1 MKFGKQIQFQQITE
15 WQNHYMSYKG
25 LKKIINSLIQDKAQ
39 TSVTIAASP
48 PPGSVPVIPEDDY
61 SKFLQ
66 SQKAA
71 FFFKLER
78 ELEKKFVET
87 NGTGFRKILKKWDK
101 RSKSSTKELYLS
113 RQVELQPCFNQ
124 DAMVELADN
133 AAYHLL
139 QLENIQQGNSRSSS
153 APSSPIAT
161 KSSQSV
167 STSMLSSPMQ
177 QQMDELETDLFNALT
192 SNQSSLV
199 QEILER
205 RLATPSALQNNS
217 ISTETST
224 NTNNNIQI
232 GPENAREVIS
242 RVFWR
247 CCSETGTSD
256 SVIQQLVKTGLIS
269 FKFVDDISDRTC
281 LHEAAMVGRLS
292 LLKLAVEHGVSP
304 ECADVYGRRPLHYVS
319 MYGHADCATYLLS
332 MNASMKATDH
342 DGFRPLIYSIM
353 NGHTKCVE
361 IFLANNAEI
370 EASQEGDPIPLSLAC
385 HYGHEDIAMMLIRR
399 GANVIACNADGLEP
413 LHITCREGH
422 TKLAKTLTT
431 RGARLDQ
438 EDKYMCWTPL
448 FYAAS
453 EGHADCVKILLEA
466 GCNVNVIDELGKT
479 PIYYAAS
486 EGHADCVEL
495 LVEAGGKVEG
505 KSAPAEDT
513 VMDAP
518 GPMSTTGMMTTT
530 TTPAAGSTL
539 GASGSLS
546 SPNMDDLDMDC
557 IPSLSLPPPIIPFR
571 IYGHNYLDKKYQ
583 INLTLGHPNY
593 PNHSTEDKTARQA
606 PVHLYGTAQTSS
618 LKLIISSRPDNG
630 MIPHN
635 VILPLVDD
643 REVFGFQVDSLE
655 HFTVEFDIFPTFGSK
670 AIGRAVALP
679 SVFSSLETSMGKGV
693 LPLFD
698 AHLKVVGELAF
709 EYSVIRPFQG
719 VRLEVGGRV
728 ETYWKSTNSIDSS
741 ISTASTP
748 QVGTPSVM
756 PVSMSTSGSALPHS
770 SSQSLLVGNIIP
782 SFITASSLSG
792 EYIQLSIQMTRDF
805 IPVVFASWRLP
816 VEGFDLA
823 VPDVTFSQFK
833 AFGELIHQKASD
845 DLEASANSLASS
857 WRSGEWRRKIYERW
871 MSLEQVLKI
880 LPKHIGVNLELKY
893 PTLSERT
900 HYRLTN
906 YVEVNKFVDT
916 ILQTVYD
923 SSSATHHRSFMFS
936 SFNPVICSALNWK
949 QPNYAVFFSTY
960 CGYNKSRSRVAPS
973 TEDHSQGLKRK
984 EPIDPESLPSPKHGS
999 AAQLPSIAAVSSSAS
1014 PSLSPSSK
1022 SGSPLLA
1029 RSATASS
1036 AAISDMEFY
1045 EDDKR
1050 CTSIKEAVKFARS
1063 NNLLGVI
1070 CEATPL
1076 IQVPSLITHIKES
1089 GLILSSFGPG
1099 NKDPAQ
1105 VQIQKSNGV
1114 DAFMVMENSNPESR
1128 LASSYTSPP
1137 ASSSPATSTGLGS
1150 SKLSSKSSATAV
1162 AGSMYIATSIPDVE
1176 EGVLRYQNGVD
1187 SGQLAEYGYAQLASL
1202 VAEQTHTPV
1211 SIKPSSQLS
1220 EMLYVA
1226 KEESVEIE
1234 PTDLPKA
1241 DAFVDEEYDDD
1252 VEAGS
1257 TMTRLNLDV
1266 DPKST
1271 PLRPPTLNVVNT
1283 VTHKEAVTCTAFS
1296 RDGRYAA
1303 SGSADCSLKIMDV
1316 NKMKQA
1322 IDDVHPV
1329 IRTLYDH
1336 DTPVTATEFHPNGLV
1351 LAASSD
1357 TTVKLYDISKPSVKR
1372 SFRYLQ
1378 DSHPICSISFHP
1390 SGDFLLVGSE
1400 AETVRIFD
1408 VKTLQCFTPR
1418 PFSGPPSHSSA
1429 TSSVDQVQQ
1438 QGPHRGGIN
1447 HIEYAPT
1454 GSVFITASQDGSIKV
1469 WDAMSGKV
1477 VRTIEN
1483 AHSGKGVTT
1492 ATISKNGKY
1501 ILSGG
1506 WDSVNK
1512 LWDLG
1517 SGKLIHGF
1525 QGAVQKNIKQS
1536 TVFSYNEDFV
1546 FSSDESNN
1554 SFVCWD
1560 SRTGNLLKRYVSQE
1574 AMIRSIS
1581 ASPSENAIVSGGDD
1595 NRVRFWCMPGST
1607 ATMSEPA

>member
-25 LKKIINSLIQDKAQ
+25 LKKIINSLIQEKAQ
-39 TSVTIAASP
+39 TS
-48 PPGSVPVIPEDDY
+48 
-61 SKFLQ
+61 

-78 ELEKKFVET
+78 ELEKVPAAFDGARASESLVNTFYLQKESELKVRLRSLIDKEKVIFSRQGRPGTSSSINSLKEAYRQFEQDLSKLQASTHAVYQPKFVET

-101 RSKSSTKELYLS
+101 RAKSSTKELYLS

-139 QLENIQQGNSRSSS
+139 QLENLQQGNSRSSS

-161 KSSQSV
+161 KPPQSL
-167 STSMLSSPMQ
+167 STGVLSSPVQ

-192 SNQSSLV
+192 TNQSSVV

-205 RLATPSALQNNS
+205 RLTTPSPIQNNS
-217 ISTETST
+217 AVDGANNTATSI
-224 NTNNNIQI
+224 NQL
-232 GPENAREVIS
+232 GPENAREVVS

-247 CCSETGTSD
+247 CCSETNTTD
-256 SVIQQLVKTGLIS
+256 SVIQLLVKTGLVN

-292 LLKLAVEHGVSP
+292 LLKLGVEHGVSP
-304 ECADVYGRRPLHYVS
+304 ECTDVYGRRPLHYVS

-332 MNASMKATDH
+332 MNASMSATDH

-361 IFLANNAEI
+361 IFLANNVEI

-385 HYGHEDIAMMLIRR
+385 HYGHEDIAMMLIGR

-422 TKLAKTLTT
+422 TRLAMTLTK

-453 EGHADCVKILLEA
+453 EGHAECVKILLEA
-466 GCNVNVIDELGKT
+466 GCNVNVVDELGKT

-505 KSAPAEDT
+505 KPTLLEDT
-513 VMDAP
+513 VMEA
-518 GPMSTTGMMTTT
+518 SIAMTAASMLAA
-530 TTPAAGSTL
+530 TTPAADSAL
-539 GASGSLS
+539 GTSSGSLS
-546 SPNMDDLDMDC
+546 SPNMDDLDMDF

-593 PNHSTEDKTARQA
+593 PDHTIQDKTGTYQA
-606 PVHLYGTAQTSS
+606 PVHLYGTAQIST

-635 VILPLVDD
+635 VILPLGDD

-679 SVFSSLETSMGKGV
+679 SVFSSQESSMGKGV

-728 ETYWKSTNSIDSS
+728 ETYWKSTNSIDST
-741 ISTASTP
+741 ISAATTP

-770 SSQSLLVGNIIP
+770 SSQALLVGNMIP

-805 IPVVFASWRLP
+805 IPVVFANWFLP

-823 VPDVTFSQFK
+823 VSDVSFSQFK
-833 AFGELIHQKASD
+833 KFGELIHKRDAD
-845 DLEASANSLASS
+845 EDLETAANRMASS
-857 WRSGEWRRKIYERW
+857 WTSGEWRRRIYECW
-871 MSLEQVLKI
+871 MGLEQVLKI
-880 LPKHIGVNLELKY
+880 LPKNIGVNLELKY

-906 YVEVNKFVDT
+906 CAEVNKFVDT

-960 CGYNKSRSRVAPS
+960 CGYNKNRTRVSASAEDS
-973 TEDHSQGLKRK
+973 TSGLKRK
-984 EPIDPESLPSPKHGS
+984 KAIDPESLPSPKHG
-999 AAQLPSIAAVSSSAS
+999 PAVSSMPNIAIATCSSSPAS
-1014 PSLSPSSK
+1014 K
-1022 SGSPLLA
+1022 AGSPLLP
-1029 RSATASS
+1029 RPTITSTTPNTPD
-1036 AAISDMEFY
+1036 SDPDFH

-1050 CTSIKEAVKFARS
+1050 CSSIKEAVKFARS

-1076 IQVPSLITHIKES
+1076 IQVPSLITHVKES

-1099 NKDPAQ
+1099 NKDPAL
-1105 VQIQKSNGV
+1105 VQLQRNHGV
-1114 DAFMVMENSNPESR
+1114 DAFMVLEDHSIGSKAP
-1128 LASSYTSPP
+1128 SSPISTSP
-1137 ASSSPATSTGLGS
+1137 SSSPSSSTSSSVAMTRLGQGKGTSKTSTAAAGSATFIGS
-1150 SKLSSKSSATAV
+1150 SVS
-1162 AGSMYIATSIPDVE
+1162 DVE

-1187 SGQLAEYGYAQLASL
+1187 GSF
-1202 VAEQTHTPV
+1202 
-1211 SIKPSSQLS
+1211 SI
-1220 EMLYVA
+1220 
-1226 KEESVEIE
+1226 
-1234 PTDLPKA
+1234 
-1241 DAFVDEEYDDD
+1241 
-1252 VEAGS
+1252 
-1257 TMTRLNLDV
+1257 
-1266 DPKST
+1266 
-1271 PLRPPTLNVVNT
+1271 
-1283 VTHKEAVTCTAFS
+1283 
-1296 RDGRYAA
+1296 
-1303 SGSADCSLKIMDV
+1303 
-1316 NKMKQA
+1316 
-1322 IDDVHPV
+1322 
-1329 IRTLYDH
+1329 
-1336 DTPVTATEFHPNGLV
+1336 
-1351 LAASSD
+1351 
-1357 TTVKLYDISKPSVKR
+1357 
-1372 SFRYLQ
+1372 
-1378 DSHPICSISFHP
+1378 
-1390 SGDFLLVGSE
+1390 
-1400 AETVRIFD
+1400 
-1408 VKTLQCFTPR
+1408 
-1418 PFSGPPSHSSA
+1418 
-1429 TSSVDQVQQ
+1429 
-1438 QGPHRGGIN
+1438 
-1447 HIEYAPT
+1447 
-1454 GSVFITASQDGSIKV
+1454 
-1469 WDAMSGKV
+1469 
-1477 VRTIEN
+1477 
-1483 AHSGKGVTT
+1483 
-1492 ATISKNGKY
+1492 
-1501 ILSGG
+1501 
-1506 WDSVNK
+1506 
-1512 LWDLG
+1512 
-1517 SGKLIHGF
+1517 
-1525 QGAVQKNIKQS
+1525 
-1536 TVFSYNEDFV
+1536 
-1546 FSSDESNN
+1546 
-1554 SFVCWD
+1554 
-1560 SRTGNLLKRYVSQE
+1560 
-1574 AMIRSIS
+1574 
-1581 ASPSENAIVSGGDD
+1581 
-1595 NRVRFWCMPGST
+1595 
-1607 ATMSEPA
+1607 

>member
-25 LKKIINSLIQDKAQ
+25 LKKIINSLIQEKAQ

-48 PPGSVPVIPEDDY
+48 PPGSTPVVLEDEY

-78 ELEKKFVET
+78 ELEKVNTFYLQKESELKVRLRSLIDKEKVILSRQGRPGTSSSINSLKEAFRQFEQDLNKLQKFVET

-139 QLENIQQGNSRSSS
+139 GLEAIQQGNGRSSS
-153 APSSPIAT
+153 APSSPIT
-161 KSSQSV
+161 SKPQSFG
-167 STSMLSSPMQ
+167 TNTLSSPMQ

-192 SNQSSLV
+192 TNQSSLV
-199 QEILER
+199 HEILDR
-205 RLATPSALQNNS
+205 RLATPSALQNNAA
-217 ISTETST
+217 STESTTNSST
-224 NTNNNIQI
+224 NTNNNQI
-232 GPENAREVIS
+232 GLENAREVVS

-247 CCSETGTSD
+247 CCSEVNTSD
-256 SVIQQLVKTGLIS
+256 AVIQQLVKTGLIN

-292 LLKLAVEHGVSP
+292 LLKLGVEHGVSP
-304 ECADVYGRRPLHYVS
+304 ECTDVYGRRPLHYVS
-319 MYGHADCATYLLS
+319 MSGHADCATYLLS
-332 MNASMKATDH
+332 MNASMDATDH
-342 DGFRPLIYSIM
+342 DGFRPLIYSVM

-361 IFLANNAEI
+361 IFLANNVEI
-370 EASQEGDPIPLSLAC
+370 EANQEGDPIPLSLAC
-385 HYGHEDIAMMLIRR
+385 HYGHEDIAMMLIGR

-466 GCNVNVIDELGKT
+466 GCSVNVIDELGKT

-495 LVEAGGKVEG
+495 LVEAGGVVEG
-505 KSAPAEDT
+505 KPVSEDT
-513 VMDAP
+513 VMD
-518 GPMSTTGMMTTT
+518 
-530 TTPAAGSTL
+530 TPAPLTATSMMSSTVPSSESAL
-539 GASGSLS
+539 NSATSMS
-546 SPNMDDLDMDC
+546 SPPHLDDLDMDF

-583 INLTLGHPNY
+583 INLTLGHPHY
-593 PNHSTEDKTARQA
+593 PGQGHEKAGSRQA
-606 PVHLYGTAQTSS
+606 PVHLYGTAQISS

-635 VILPLVDD
+635 VILPLGDD
-643 REVFGFQVDSLE
+643 KEVFAFQVDSLE

-679 SVFSSLETSMGKGV
+679 SMFSSLDSSMGKGM

-728 ETYWKSTNSIDSS
+728 ETYWKSTNSIDST
-741 ISTASTP
+741 ISAATTP
-748 QVGTPSVM
+748 LVGTPSVM
-756 PVSMSTSGSALPHS
+756 PVSTSTSGGALPHS
-770 SSQSLLVGNIIP
+770 VSQSLLVGNMIP

-792 EYIQLSIQMTRDF
+792 EYIQLSIQMTRDHV
-805 IPVVFASWRLP
+805 PVVFANWHLP

-823 VPDVTFSQFK
+823 LSDVSFNQFK
-833 AFGELIHQKASD
+833 TFGQLIHEKTSGD
-845 DLEASANSLASS
+845 DLEGTNTRLANS
-857 WRSGEWRRKIYERW
+857 WKSGEWRRKVYERW

-893 PTLSERT
+893 PTMSERT

-906 YVEVNKFVDT
+906 VTEVNNFVDT

-949 QPNYAVFFSTY
+949 QPNYAVFFTTY
-960 CGYNKSRSRVAPS
+960 CGYNKARLPSLRSDAAQPG
-973 TEDHSQGLKRK
+973 QKRK
-984 EPIDPESLPSPKHGS
+984 EPIYPESLPSPKHGS
-999 AAQLPSIAAVSSSAS
+999 AFASLSALGRPVSSTTSSESGTVSSS
-1014 PSLSPSSK
+1014 PQSK
-1022 SGSPLLA
+1022 SGSPLLS
-1029 RSATASS
+1029 RPTITPTISMASS
-1036 AAISDMEFY
+1036 PEFH

-1089 GLILSSFGPG
+1089 GLILSSFGVA
-1099 NKDPAQ
+1099 NKDPAYVQ
-1105 VQIQKSNGV
+1105 VQKSHGV
-1114 DAFMVMENSNPESR
+1114 DAFMVMENP
-1128 LASSYTSPP
+1128 LTSEP
-1137 ASSSPATSTGLGS
+1137 TGLGVDLGTS
-1150 SKLSSKSSATAV
+1150 STSTTTPGSSRSGMYISSSSA
-1162 AGSMYIATSIPDVE
+1162 PDIE

-1187 SGQLAEYGYAQLASL
+1187 SG
-1202 VAEQTHTPV
+1202 
-1211 SIKPSSQLS
+1211 
-1220 EMLYVA
+1220 
-1226 KEESVEIE
+1226 
-1234 PTDLPKA
+1234 
-1241 DAFVDEEYDDD
+1241 AF
-1252 VEAGS
+1252 
-1257 TMTRLNLDV
+1257 
-1266 DPKST
+1266 
-1271 PLRPPTLNVVNT
+1271 TL
-1283 VTHKEAVTCTAFS
+1283 
-1296 RDGRYAA
+1296 
-1303 SGSADCSLKIMDV
+1303 
-1316 NKMKQA
+1316 
-1322 IDDVHPV
+1322 
-1329 IRTLYDH
+1329 
-1336 DTPVTATEFHPNGLV
+1336 
-1351 LAASSD
+1351 
-1357 TTVKLYDISKPSVKR
+1357 
-1372 SFRYLQ
+1372 
-1378 DSHPICSISFHP
+1378 
-1390 SGDFLLVGSE
+1390 
-1400 AETVRIFD
+1400 
-1408 VKTLQCFTPR
+1408 
-1418 PFSGPPSHSSA
+1418 
-1429 TSSVDQVQQ
+1429 
-1438 QGPHRGGIN
+1438 
-1447 HIEYAPT
+1447 
-1454 GSVFITASQDGSIKV
+1454 
-1469 WDAMSGKV
+1469 
-1477 VRTIEN
+1477 
-1483 AHSGKGVTT
+1483 
-1492 ATISKNGKY
+1492 
-1501 ILSGG
+1501 
-1506 WDSVNK
+1506 
-1512 LWDLG
+1512 
-1517 SGKLIHGF
+1517 
-1525 QGAVQKNIKQS
+1525 
-1536 TVFSYNEDFV
+1536 
-1546 FSSDESNN
+1546 
-1554 SFVCWD
+1554 
-1560 SRTGNLLKRYVSQE
+1560 
-1574 AMIRSIS
+1574 
-1581 ASPSENAIVSGGDD
+1581 
-1595 NRVRFWCMPGST
+1595 
-1607 ATMSEPA
+1607 

>member
-1 MKFGKQIQFQQITE
+1 MKFGKQIQFQQIAE

-25 LKKIINSLIQDKAQ
+25 LKKIINSLIQEKAQ

-48 PPGSVPVIPEDDY
+48 PPGSTPVVPEDEY

-78 ELEKKFVET
+78 ELEKVNTFYLQKESELKVRLRSLIDKEKVILSRQGRPGTSSSINSLKEAFRQFEQDLNKLQKFVET

-133 AAYHLL
+133 AAFHLL

-153 APSSPIAT
+153 TPPSPITT
-161 KSSQSV
+161 KPSQPLPV
-167 STSMLSSPMQ
+167 GVLSSPMQ

-192 SNQSSLV
+192 TNQSSLV

-205 RLATPSALQNNS
+205 RLATPSALQNNAVS
-217 ISTETST
+217 AESAVINSA
-224 NTNNNIQI
+224 NNNNQI
-232 GPENAREVIS
+232 GLENAREVVS

-247 CCSETGTSD
+247 CCSETSTSD
-256 SVIQQLVKTGLIS
+256 SVIQQLVKTGLIN

-304 ECADVYGRRPLHYVS
+304 ECTDVYGRRPLHYVS

-332 MNASMKATDH
+332 MKASMSATDH

-370 EASQEGDPIPLSLAC
+370 EANQEGDPIPLSLAC
-385 HYGHEDIAMMLIRR
+385 HYGHEDIAMMLIGR

-422 TKLAKTLTT
+422 TRLAKTLTT

-453 EGHADCVKILLEA
+453 EGHAECVKILLEA
-466 GCNVNVIDELGKT
+466 GCNVSVVDELGKT

-495 LVEAGGKVEG
+495 LVEAGGKVDG

-513 VMDAP
+513 AMDTSAP
-518 GPMSTTGMMTTT
+518 LTTTSMLNTSTTP
-530 TTPAAGSTL
+530 PAEPVLGGPSDSLGSP
-539 GASGSLS
+539 A
-546 SPNMDDLDMDC
+546 MDDLDMDF

-593 PNHSTEDKTARQA
+593 PDHATSDKATVRQA
-606 PVHLYGTAQTSS
+606 PVHLYGTAQISS

-635 VILPLVDD
+635 VILPLGDD

-655 HFTVEFDIFPTFGSK
+655 HFTVEFDIYPTFGSK

-679 SVFSSLETSMGKGV
+679 SIFSSLETSMGKGV

-728 ETYWKSTNSIDSS
+728 ETYWKSTNSIDST

-770 SSQSLLVGNIIP
+770 SSQSLLVGNMIP

-792 EYIQLSIQMTRDF
+792 EYIQLSIQMTRDSV
-805 IPVVFASWRLP
+805 PVVFASWHLP

-823 VPDVTFSQFK
+823 VSDVTFSQFK
-833 AFGELIHQKASD
+833 KFGELIHQRAAGED
-845 DLEASANSLASS
+845 FETPMMRLTNN
-857 WRSGEWRRKIYERW
+857 WRSGEWRRKVYERW
-871 MSLEQVLKI
+871 MSLEQVLKV

-960 CGYNKSRSRVAPS
+960 CGYNKSRVRSAGRHAI
-973 TEDHSQGLKRK
+973 EDSAAQGLKRK
-984 EPIDPESLPSPKHGS
+984 ESSDPESLPSPKHGS
-999 AAQLPSIAAVSSSAS
+999 GTPLMPSISTTAAGVSPPSSSLTAGRA
-1014 PSLSPSSK
+1014 
-1022 SGSPLLA
+1022 GSPLLPQ
-1029 RSATASS
+1029 STSSTATGTGS
-1036 AAISDMEFY
+1036 ISVANLNDVDFV

-1089 GLILSSFGPG
+1089 GLILSSFGAG

-1105 VQIQKSNGV
+1105 VQIQKNHGV
-1114 DAFMVMENSNPESR
+1114 DAFMVMEDSSSSSSSSAGSSR
-1128 LASSYTSPP
+1128 PWSSSSVSSPP
-1137 ASSSPATSTGLGS
+1137 SSSSTPSSSSAAMGAGTGLGLIKGSLKTPLSTS
-1150 SKLSSKSSATAV
+1150 SSSTGAATAFNA
-1162 AGSMYIATSIPDVE
+1162 AGSAMYIATSIPDVE

-1187 SGQLAEYGYAQLASL
+1187 SGSFSL
-1202 VAEQTHTPV
+1202 
-1211 SIKPSSQLS
+1211 
-1220 EMLYVA
+1220 
-1226 KEESVEIE
+1226 
-1234 PTDLPKA
+1234 
-1241 DAFVDEEYDDD
+1241 
-1252 VEAGS
+1252 
-1257 TMTRLNLDV
+1257 
-1266 DPKST
+1266 
-1271 PLRPPTLNVVNT
+1271 
-1283 VTHKEAVTCTAFS
+1283 
-1296 RDGRYAA
+1296 
-1303 SGSADCSLKIMDV
+1303 
-1316 NKMKQA
+1316 
-1322 IDDVHPV
+1322 
-1329 IRTLYDH
+1329 
-1336 DTPVTATEFHPNGLV
+1336 
-1351 LAASSD
+1351 
-1357 TTVKLYDISKPSVKR
+1357 
-1372 SFRYLQ
+1372 
-1378 DSHPICSISFHP
+1378 
-1390 SGDFLLVGSE
+1390 
-1400 AETVRIFD
+1400 
-1408 VKTLQCFTPR
+1408 
-1418 PFSGPPSHSSA
+1418 
-1429 TSSVDQVQQ
+1429 
-1438 QGPHRGGIN
+1438 
-1447 HIEYAPT
+1447 
-1454 GSVFITASQDGSIKV
+1454 
-1469 WDAMSGKV
+1469 
-1477 VRTIEN
+1477 
-1483 AHSGKGVTT
+1483 
-1492 ATISKNGKY
+1492 
-1501 ILSGG
+1501 
-1506 WDSVNK
+1506 
-1512 LWDLG
+1512 
-1517 SGKLIHGF
+1517 
-1525 QGAVQKNIKQS
+1525 
-1536 TVFSYNEDFV
+1536 
-1546 FSSDESNN
+1546 
-1554 SFVCWD
+1554 
-1560 SRTGNLLKRYVSQE
+1560 
-1574 AMIRSIS
+1574 
-1581 ASPSENAIVSGGDD
+1581 
-1595 NRVRFWCMPGST
+1595 
-1607 ATMSEPA
+1607 

>member
-1 MKFGKQIQFQQITE
+1 YRQFE
-15 WQNHYMSYKG
+15 
-25 LKKIINSLIQDKAQ
+25 QDLNK
-39 TSVTIAASP
+39 
-48 PPGSVPVIPEDDY
+48 
-61 SKFLQ
+61 LQ
-66 SQKAA
+66 
-71 FFFKLER
+71 
-78 ELEKKFVET
+78 KFVET

-133 AAYHLL
+133 AAFHLL
-139 QLENIQQGNSRSSS
+139 QLENIQQGNNSRSSS
-153 APSSPIAT
+153 TPSSPITT
-161 KSSQSV
+161 KPSQPL
-167 STSMLSSPMQ
+167 STSVLSSPMQ

-192 SNQSSLV
+192 TNQSSLV

-205 RLATPSALQNNS
+205 RLATPSALQNNA
-217 ISTETST
+217 ISTESSSSIA
-224 NTNNNIQI
+224 NSINNNNQI
-232 GPENAREVIS
+232 GPENAREVVS

-247 CCSETGTSD
+247 CCSETSTSD
-256 SVIQQLVKTGLIS
+256 NVIQQLVKTGLIN

-385 HYGHEDIAMMLIRR
+385 HYGHEDIAMMLIGR

-466 GCNVNVIDELGKT
+466 GCNVNVVDELGKT

-505 KSAPAEDT
+505 KSAPVEDAI
-513 VMDAP
+513 MDAP
-518 GPMSTTGMMTTT
+518 LSTTGMMAAT
-530 TTPAAGSTL
+530 TTPVTNSAL
-539 GASGSLS
+539 GASDSLS
-546 SPNMDDLDMDC
+546 SPNMDDLDMDF

-593 PNHSTEDKTARQA
+593 PGHSTEDKAARQA
-606 PVHLYGTAQTSS
+606 PVHLYGTAQISS

-635 VILPLVDD
+635 VILPLGDD

-741 ISTASTP
+741 ISATSTP

-770 SSQSLLVGNIIP
+770 TSQSLLVGNMIP

-805 IPVVFASWRLP
+805 VPVVFSNWHLP
-816 VEGFDLA
+816 VEGFDLS
-823 VPDVTFSQFK
+823 VSDVAFSQFK
-833 AFGELIHQKASD
+833 AFGELIHQKATGD
-845 DLEASANSLASS
+845 DLEMIANRLSS

-871 MSLEQVLKI
+871 MSLEQVLRI
-880 LPKHIGVNLELKY
+880 LPKHVGVNLELKY

-916 ILQTVYD
+916 ILQAVYD
-923 SSSATHHRSFMFS
+923 SSSSTHHRSFMFS

-960 CGYNKSRSRVAPS
+960 CGYNKSKKQSVNA
-973 TEDHSQGLKRK
+973 TEDPSHGLKRK

-999 AAQLPSIAAVSSSAS
+999 AAPLLPSIAA
-1014 PSLSPSSK
+1014 
-1022 SGSPLLA
+1022 
-1029 RSATASS
+1029 TTSS
-1036 AAISDMEFY
+1036 AAPSQSNLDSPLVPKSTTTLSSSINDSEFH
-1045 EDDKR
+1045 EEDKR

-1105 VQIQKSNGV
+1105 VQIQRSHGV
-1114 DAFMVMENSNPESR
+1114 DAFMVMENGSPDSR
-1128 LASSYTSPP
+1128 STY
-1137 ASSSPATSTGLGS
+1137 SSPSSTPTSSTTSVSTGLGS
-1150 SKLSSKSSATAV
+1150 KSTAA
-1162 AGSMYIATSIPDVE
+1162 AGSI
-1176 EGVLRYQNGVD
+1176 
-1187 SGQLAEYGYAQLASL
+1187 QLAEYGYAQLAQL
-1202 VAEQTHTPV
+1202 VAEQTHTSV

-1220 EMLYVA
+1220 ELLYIA

-1234 PTDLPKA
+1234 PTDLSKT
-1241 DAFVDEEYDDD
+1241 DTFVDEEDDD
-1252 VEAGS
+1252 DMEAGS
-1257 TMTRLNLDV
+1257 AMTRLNLET

-1271 PLRPPTLNVVNT
+1271 PLRPPTLNMVNT

-1303 SGSADCSLKIMDV
+1303 SGSADCSLKIVDV

-1336 DTPVTATEFHPNGLV
+1336 ETPITATEFHPNGLV

-1378 DSHPICSISFHP
+1378 DSHPINSISFHP

-1418 PFSGPPSHSSA
+1418 AFSGPPSHNSA
-1429 TSSVDQVQQ
+1429 TSSVDSAQQ

-1525 QGAVQKNIKQS
+1525 QGSVQKNVKQS

-1560 SRTGNLLKRYVSQE
+1560 SRTGNLLKRYVGQE

-1581 ASPSENAIVSGGDD
+1581 ASPTENAIVSGGDD
-1595 NRVRFWCMPGST
+1595 NRVRFWCMPGS
-1607 ATMSEPA
+1607 ATTLNEPV

>member
-25 LKKIINSLIQDKAQ
+25 LKKIINSLIQEKAQ

-48 PPGSVPVIPEDDY
+48 PPGSTPVIPEDEY

-78 ELEKKFVET
+78 ELEKVNTFYLQKESELKVRLRSLIDKEKVILSRQGRPGTSSSINSLKEAFRQFEQDLNKLQKFVET

-139 QLENIQQGNSRSSS
+139 GLENFQQGTSRSSS
-153 APSSPIAT
+153 APSSPIVAKPT
-161 KSSQSV
+161 Q
-167 STSMLSSPMQ
+167 TLPHAISSPVQ

-192 SNQSSLV
+192 TNQSSVV
-199 QEILER
+199 QEILDR
-205 RLATPSALQNNS
+205 RLATPSAIQNNAAIAES
-217 ISTETST
+217 STSSSS
-224 NTNNNIQI
+224 NNNNNNNNSNSNNGSNNQI
-232 GPENAREVIS
+232 GLENAREVVS

-247 CCSETGTSD
+247 CCSEVSTSD
-256 SVIQQLVKTGLIS
+256 NVIQLLVKTGLIN

-292 LLKLAVEHGVSP
+292 LIKLGVEHGVSP
-304 ECADVYGRRPLHYVS
+304 ECTDVYGRRPLHYVS

-332 MNASMKATDH
+332 MGASMKATDH

-361 IFLANNAEI
+361 IFLANNVEI

-385 HYGHEDIAMMLIRR
+385 HYGHEDIAMMLIGR

-422 TKLAKTLTT
+422 TRLAKTLTT

-505 KSAPAEDT
+505 KAAATEDT
-513 VMDAP
+513 VMEAP
-518 GPMSTTGMMTTT
+518 APLTAATMMAATTIPATESALGRIGGVGAIDGP
-530 TTPAAGSTL
+530 P
-539 GASGSLS
+539 
-546 SPNMDDLDMDC
+546 SPEHMEDLDMDF

-593 PNHSTEDKTARQA
+593 PDHASQDKAGARQA
-606 PVHLYGTAQTSS
+606 PVHLYGTAQISS

-635 VILPLVDD
+635 VILPLGDD
-643 REVFGFQVDSLE
+643 REVFAFQVDSLE

-679 SVFSSLETSMGKGV
+679 SMFSSLDSSMGKGT

-709 EYSVIRPFQG
+709 EYSVVRPFQG

-728 ETYWKSTNSIDSS
+728 ETYWKSTNSIDST
-741 ISTASTP
+741 ISAATTP
-748 QVGTPSVM
+748 LVGTPSVM
-756 PVSMSTSGSALPHS
+756 PVNISTSGSALPHS
-770 SSQSLLVGNIIP
+770 ASQSLLVGNMIP

-792 EYIQLSIQMTRDF
+792 EYIQLSIQLTRDF
-805 IPVVFASWRLP
+805 IPVVFASWHLP

-823 VPDVTFSQFK
+823 LSDVTFAQFK
-833 AFGELIHQKASD
+833 SFGELVHRKQTGD
-845 DLEASANSLASS
+845 DLEGPGASNRLSNT
-857 WRSGEWRRKIYERW
+857 WRSGEWRRRVYERW

-900 HYRLTN
+900 YLRLTN
-906 YVEVNKFVDT
+906 CVEVNKFVDT

-960 CGYNKSRSRVAPS
+960 CGYNKGRPSTGASRSLQDSAPS
-973 TEDHSQGLKRK
+973 SLKRK
-984 EPIDPESLPSPKHGS
+984 EPIDSDSLPSPKH
-999 AAQLPSIAAVSSSAS
+999 ISSRQ
-1014 PSLSPSSK
+1014 
-1022 SGSPLLA
+1022 GSPVLSRA
-1029 RSATASS
+1029 TTVTASTSTTTPAPSTTTTATTSATLEP
-1036 AAISDMEFY
+1036 EFH

-1089 GLILSSFGPG
+1089 GLILSSFGVG
-1099 NKDPAQ
+1099 NKDQALI
-1105 VQIQKSNGV
+1105 QIQKSHGV
-1114 DAFMVMENSNPESR
+1114 DAFMYMDNT
-1128 LASSYTSPP
+1128 Y
-1137 ASSSPATSTGLGS
+1137 SSSNHRESKGISVTGLSTPSSSSSSSTTTSASCTLPSSTSLSSSTTATSTTTGLRTPASGLTGS
-1150 SKLSSKSSATAV
+1150 AMYLSA
-1162 AGSMYIATSIPDVE
+1162 SIPEVE

-1187 SGQLAEYGYAQLASL
+1187 SGSL
-1202 VAEQTHTPV
+1202 
-1211 SIKPSSQLS
+1211 SI
-1220 EMLYVA
+1220 
-1226 KEESVEIE
+1226 
-1234 PTDLPKA
+1234 
-1241 DAFVDEEYDDD
+1241 
-1252 VEAGS
+1252 
-1257 TMTRLNLDV
+1257 
-1266 DPKST
+1266 
-1271 PLRPPTLNVVNT
+1271 
-1283 VTHKEAVTCTAFS
+1283 
-1296 RDGRYAA
+1296 
-1303 SGSADCSLKIMDV
+1303 
-1316 NKMKQA
+1316 
-1322 IDDVHPV
+1322 
-1329 IRTLYDH
+1329 
-1336 DTPVTATEFHPNGLV
+1336 
-1351 LAASSD
+1351 
-1357 TTVKLYDISKPSVKR
+1357 
-1372 SFRYLQ
+1372 
-1378 DSHPICSISFHP
+1378 
-1390 SGDFLLVGSE
+1390 
-1400 AETVRIFD
+1400 
-1408 VKTLQCFTPR
+1408 
-1418 PFSGPPSHSSA
+1418 
-1429 TSSVDQVQQ
+1429 
-1438 QGPHRGGIN
+1438 
-1447 HIEYAPT
+1447 
-1454 GSVFITASQDGSIKV
+1454 
-1469 WDAMSGKV
+1469 
-1477 VRTIEN
+1477 
-1483 AHSGKGVTT
+1483 
-1492 ATISKNGKY
+1492 
-1501 ILSGG
+1501 
-1506 WDSVNK
+1506 
-1512 LWDLG
+1512 
-1517 SGKLIHGF
+1517 
-1525 QGAVQKNIKQS
+1525 
-1536 TVFSYNEDFV
+1536 
-1546 FSSDESNN
+1546 
-1554 SFVCWD
+1554 
-1560 SRTGNLLKRYVSQE
+1560 
-1574 AMIRSIS
+1574 
-1581 ASPSENAIVSGGDD
+1581 
-1595 NRVRFWCMPGST
+1595 
-1607 ATMSEPA
+1607 

>member
-48 PPGSVPVIPEDDY
+48 PPGSIPVIPEDEY

-78 ELEKKFVET
+78 ELEKVNSFYLQKESELKVRLRSLIDKEKVILSRQGRPGTSSSINSLKEAFRQFEQDLNKLQKFVET

-153 APSSPIAT
+153 APSSPITT
-161 KSSQSV
+161 KPSQSL
-167 STSMLSSPMQ
+167 STSVMSSPMQ

-192 SNQSSLV
+192 TNQSSLV

-205 RLATPSALQNNS
+205 RLITPSAIQNNS
-217 ISTETST
+217 ISVESSIGSSAS
-224 NTNNNIQI
+224 NNNQI
-232 GPENAREVIS
+232 GPENAREVVS

-247 CCSETGTSD
+247 CCSETSTSD
-256 SVIQQLVKTGLIS
+256 GVIQQLVKTGLIN

-292 LLKLAVEHGVSP
+292 LLKLAVEQGVSP

-332 MNASMKATDH
+332 MNASMNATDH

-385 HYGHEDIAMMLIRR
+385 HYGHEDIAMMLIGR

-422 TKLAKTLTT
+422 TRLAKTLTQ

-448 FYAAS
+448 FYAVS
-453 EGHADCVKILLEA
+453 EGHVECVKILLEA

-495 LVEAGGKVEG
+495 LVEAGGRVDG
-505 KSAPAEDT
+505 KSVPAEDT

-518 GPMSTTGMMTTT
+518 APLSTTGMMTTT
-530 TTPAAGSTL
+530 TTPVAISTL
-539 GASGSLS
+539 GAASGSLS
-546 SPNMDDLDMDC
+546 SPSMDDLDMDF

-583 INLTLGHPNY
+583 INLTLGHPHY
-593 PNHSTEDKTARQA
+593 PDHSAEDKAARQA
-606 PVHLYGTAQTSS
+606 PVHLYGTAQISS

-635 VILPLVDD
+635 VILPLGDD

-655 HFTVEFDIFPTFGSK
+655 HFTVEFEIFPTFGSK

-741 ISTASTP
+741 ISAASTP

-770 SSQSLLVGNIIP
+770 SSQSLLVGNVIP

-805 IPVVFASWRLP
+805 IPVVFANWHLP

-823 VPDVTFSQFK
+823 VSDVAFSQFK
-833 AFGELIHQKASD
+833 AFGELIHQKTAGE
-845 DLEASANSLASS
+845 DLEAASRPTNT

-871 MSLEQVLKI
+871 MSLDQVLKI

-906 YVEVNKFVDT
+906 HVEVNKFVDT
-916 ILQTVYD
+916 ILQAVYD
-923 SSSATHHRSFMFS
+923 SSSAAHHRSFMFS

-960 CGYNKSRSRVAPS
+960 CGYNKSRSRIAYS
-973 TEDHSQGLKRK
+973 TEESSQGLKRK
-984 EPIDPESLPSPKHGS
+984 EPIDPESLPSSKHGS
-999 AAQLPSIAAVSSSAS
+999 AAPLLPSIAAVSSGPS
-1014 PSLSPSSK
+1014 PSLSPSSR
-1022 SGSPLLA
+1022 SSSPLLR
-1029 RSATASS
+1029 RSTITST
-1036 AAISDMEFY
+1036 AAISDSGFQ

-1105 VQIQKSNGV
+1105 VQLQKNNGV
-1114 DAFMVMENSNPESR
+1114 DAFMVMENSNPEIR
-1128 LASSYTSPP
+1128 FMSSSNSSPP
-1137 ASSSPATSTGLGS
+1137 SSVSATSN
-1150 SKLSSKSSATAV
+1150 KASSKSSTA
-1162 AGSMYIATSIPDVE
+1162 AGSMYIATSIPDVD

-1187 SGQLAEYGYAQLASL
+1187 SGSL
-1202 VAEQTHTPV
+1202 
-1211 SIKPSSQLS
+1211 SI
-1220 EMLYVA
+1220 
-1226 KEESVEIE
+1226 
-1234 PTDLPKA
+1234 
-1241 DAFVDEEYDDD
+1241 
-1252 VEAGS
+1252 
-1257 TMTRLNLDV
+1257 
-1266 DPKST
+1266 
-1271 PLRPPTLNVVNT
+1271 
-1283 VTHKEAVTCTAFS
+1283 
-1296 RDGRYAA
+1296 
-1303 SGSADCSLKIMDV
+1303 
-1316 NKMKQA
+1316 
-1322 IDDVHPV
+1322 
-1329 IRTLYDH
+1329 
-1336 DTPVTATEFHPNGLV
+1336 
-1351 LAASSD
+1351 
-1357 TTVKLYDISKPSVKR
+1357 
-1372 SFRYLQ
+1372 
-1378 DSHPICSISFHP
+1378 
-1390 SGDFLLVGSE
+1390 
-1400 AETVRIFD
+1400 
-1408 VKTLQCFTPR
+1408 
-1418 PFSGPPSHSSA
+1418 
-1429 TSSVDQVQQ
+1429 
-1438 QGPHRGGIN
+1438 
-1447 HIEYAPT
+1447 
-1454 GSVFITASQDGSIKV
+1454 
-1469 WDAMSGKV
+1469 
-1477 VRTIEN
+1477 
-1483 AHSGKGVTT
+1483 
-1492 ATISKNGKY
+1492 
-1501 ILSGG
+1501 
-1506 WDSVNK
+1506 
-1512 LWDLG
+1512 
-1517 SGKLIHGF
+1517 
-1525 QGAVQKNIKQS
+1525 
-1536 TVFSYNEDFV
+1536 
-1546 FSSDESNN
+1546 
-1554 SFVCWD
+1554 
-1560 SRTGNLLKRYVSQE
+1560 
-1574 AMIRSIS
+1574 
-1581 ASPSENAIVSGGDD
+1581 
-1595 NRVRFWCMPGST
+1595 
-1607 ATMSEPA
+1607 

>member
-25 LKKIINSLIQDKAQ
+25 LKKIINSLIQEKAQ

-48 PPGSVPVIPEDDY
+48 PPGSAPVNPEDEY

-78 ELEKKFVET
+78 ELEKVNTFYLQKESELKVRLRSLIDKEKKFVET

-133 AAYHLL
+133 AAHHLL
-139 QLENIQQGNSRSSS
+139 QLENLQQGNSRASS
-153 APSSPIAT
+153 APSSPVTT
-161 KSSQSV
+161 KPSQPLSAGIH
-167 STSMLSSPMQ
+167 SSPMQ

-192 SNQSSLV
+192 TNQSSLV

-205 RLATPSALQNNS
+205 RLATPSAIQNNS
-217 ISTETST
+217 VSVESGAS
-224 NTNNNIQI
+224 NTTANNNQL
-232 GPENAREVIS
+232 GLENAREVVS

-247 CCSETGTSD
+247 CCSETSTLD
-256 SVIQQLVKTGLIS
+256 SVIQLLVQTGLVN

-292 LLKLAVEHGVSP
+292 LLRLGVENGVSP
-304 ECADVYGRRPLHYVS
+304 ECTDVYGRRPLHYVS

-332 MNASMKATDH
+332 MNASMSATDH

-361 IFLANNAEI
+361 IFLANNVDI
-370 EASQEGDPIPLSLAC
+370 EANQEGDPIPLSLAC
-385 HYGHEDIAMMLIRR
+385 HYGHEDIAMMLIGR

-422 TKLAKTLTT
+422 TRLAKTLTK

-453 EGHADCVKILLEA
+453 EGHAECVKILLEA

-505 KSAPAEDT
+505 KPILSEDT
-513 VMDAP
+513 VMEAP
-518 GPMSTTGMMTTT
+518 APVTAASLMTVTG
-530 TTPAAGSTL
+530 TPAADSAL
-539 GASGSLS
+539 GTSSGSLS
-546 SPNMDDLDMDC
+546 SPNMDDLDMDF

-593 PNHSTEDKTARQA
+593 PDHTPQEKVGIHQA
-606 PVHLYGTAQTSS
+606 PVHLYGTAQIST

-635 VILPLVDD
+635 VILPLGDD

-655 HFTVEFDIFPTFGSK
+655 HFTVEFDIYPTFGSK

-679 SVFSSLETSMGKGV
+679 SVFSSPESSMGKGV

-728 ETYWKSTNSIDSS
+728 ETYWKSTNSIDST
-741 ISTASTP
+741 ISAATTP

-770 SSQSLLVGNIIP
+770 SSQALLVGNIIP

-805 IPVVFASWRLP
+805 IPVVFASWYLP

-823 VPDVTFSQFK
+823 VSDVSFNQFK
-833 AFGELIHQKASD
+833 RFGELIHQRAAGE
-845 DLEASANSLASS
+845 DLEAAANRMASS
-857 WRSGEWRRKIYERW
+857 WTSAEWRRKIYERW

-880 LPKHIGVNLELKY
+880 LPKNIGVNLELKY

-900 HYRLTN
+900 YYRLTN
-906 YVEVNKFVDT
+906 CVEVNKFVDT

-923 SSSATHHRSFMFS
+923 SSSSTHHRSFMFS

-960 CGYNKSRSRVAPS
+960 CGYNKIRAKSSRSM
-973 TEDHSQGLKRK
+973 EDSNSGLKRK

-999 AAQLPSIAAVSSSAS
+999 AGVPLPSIAAATSSS
-1014 PSLSPSSK
+1014 SPSSRTE
-1022 SGSPLLA
+1022 SPLLP
-1029 RSATASS
+1029 RSINPLATSNTS
-1036 AAISDMEFY
+1036 ENNSEFR

-1050 CTSIKEAVKFARS
+1050 CTSIKEAVKFARG

-1076 IQVPSLITHIKES
+1076 IQVPSLITHVKES
-1089 GLILSSFGPG
+1089 GLIISSFGPS
-1099 NKDPAQ
+1099 NKDPAL
-1105 VQIQKSNGV
+1105 VQLQKNHGV
-1114 DAFMVMENSNPESR
+1114 DAFMILEDNPVSKS
-1128 LASSYTSPP
+1128 LSSPVSTPP
-1137 ASSSPATSTGLGS
+1137 SSSPSSSSSVAMTGLGVGKGI
-1150 SKLSSKSSATAV
+1150 SKTSTAA
-1162 AGSMYIATSIPDVE
+1162 AGSAVYIGSSILDVE
-1176 EGVLRYQNGVD
+1176 EGVL
-1187 SGQLAEYGYAQLASL
+1187 
-1202 VAEQTHTPV
+1202 
-1211 SIKPSSQLS
+1211 
-1220 EMLYVA
+1220 
-1226 KEESVEIE
+1226 
-1234 PTDLPKA
+1234 
-1241 DAFVDEEYDDD
+1241 
-1252 VEAGS
+1252 
-1257 TMTRLNLDV
+1257 
-1266 DPKST
+1266 
-1271 PLRPPTLNVVNT
+1271 
-1283 VTHKEAVTCTAFS
+1283 
-1296 RDGRYAA
+1296 
-1303 SGSADCSLKIMDV
+1303 
-1316 NKMKQA
+1316 
-1322 IDDVHPV
+1322 
-1329 IRTLYDH
+1329 
-1336 DTPVTATEFHPNGLV
+1336 
-1351 LAASSD
+1351 
-1357 TTVKLYDISKPSVKR
+1357 
-1372 SFRYLQ
+1372 
-1378 DSHPICSISFHP
+1378 
-1390 SGDFLLVGSE
+1390 
-1400 AETVRIFD
+1400 
-1408 VKTLQCFTPR
+1408 
-1418 PFSGPPSHSSA
+1418 
-1429 TSSVDQVQQ
+1429 
-1438 QGPHRGGIN
+1438 
-1447 HIEYAPT
+1447 
-1454 GSVFITASQDGSIKV
+1454 
-1469 WDAMSGKV
+1469 
-1477 VRTIEN
+1477 
-1483 AHSGKGVTT
+1483 
-1492 ATISKNGKY
+1492 
-1501 ILSGG
+1501 
-1506 WDSVNK
+1506 
-1512 LWDLG
+1512 
-1517 SGKLIHGF
+1517 
-1525 QGAVQKNIKQS
+1525 
-1536 TVFSYNEDFV
+1536 
-1546 FSSDESNN
+1546 
-1554 SFVCWD
+1554 
-1560 SRTGNLLKRYVSQE
+1560 
-1574 AMIRSIS
+1574 
-1581 ASPSENAIVSGGDD
+1581 
-1595 NRVRFWCMPGST
+1595 
-1607 ATMSEPA
+1607 

>member
-25 LKKIINSLIQDKAQ
+25 LKKIINSLIQEKAQ

-48 PPGSVPVIPEDDY
+48 PPGSTPVVPEDEY

-78 ELEKKFVET
+78 ELEKESELKVRLRSLIDKEKVILSRQGRPGTSSSINSLKEAFRQFEQDLNKLQKFVET

-139 QLENIQQGNSRSSS
+139 QLESIQQGNSRSSS
-153 APSSPIAT
+153 APPSPITT
-161 KSSQSV
+161 KPSQSL
-167 STSMLSSPMQ
+167 STSMLSLPMQ

-192 SNQSSLV
+192 TNQSSLV

-205 RLATPSALQNNS
+205 RLVAPSALQNNAV
-217 ISTETST
+217 STESAGGSA
-224 NTNNNIQI
+224 NNNNQI
-232 GPENAREVIS
+232 GPENAREVVS

-247 CCSETGTSD
+247 CCSEINTTD
-256 SVIQQLVKTGLIS
+256 SVIQQLIKTGLIN

-292 LLKLAVEHGVSP
+292 LLKLAVENGVSP
-304 ECADVYGRRPLHYVS
+304 ECTDVYGRRPLHYVS

-332 MNASMKATDH
+332 MNASMSATDH

-353 NGHTKCVE
+353 NGHTKCIE

-385 HYGHEDIAMMLIRR
+385 HYGHEDIAMMLIGR

-422 TKLAKTLTT
+422 TRLAKTLTT

-453 EGHADCVKILLEA
+453 EGHAECVKILLEA
-466 GCNVNVIDELGKT
+466 GCNVNVVDELGKT

-495 LVEAGGKVEG
+495 LVEAGGNVEG
-505 KSAPAEDT
+505 KSTSAEDT
-513 VMDAP
+513 VMDIPTA
-518 GPMSTTGMMTTT
+518 SMMATTT
-530 TTPAAGSTL
+530 SATESAL
-539 GASGSLS
+539 DGASGSLS
-546 SPNMDDLDMDC
+546 SPNLDDLDMDF

-593 PNHSTEDKTARQA
+593 SDHISTDKTGGRQA
-606 PVHLYGTAQTSS
+606 PVHLYGTAQISS

-635 VILPLVDD
+635 VILPLGDD

-670 AIGRAVALP
+670 VIGRAVALP
-679 SVFSSLETSMGKGV
+679 SVFSSLESSMGKGV

-728 ETYWKSTNSIDSS
+728 ETYWKSTNSIDSN
-741 ISTASTP
+741 ISAATTP
-748 QVGTPSVM
+748 LVGTPSVM

-770 SSQSLLVGNIIP
+770 SSQSMLVGNMIP

-805 IPVVFASWRLP
+805 VPVVFANWHLP
-816 VEGFDLA
+816 VDGFDLA
-823 VPDVTFSQFK
+823 VSDVSFSQFK
-833 AFGELIHQKASD
+833 KFGELINQRAVGD
-845 DLEASANSLASS
+845 DLEVASNRLANT

-871 MSLEQVLKI
+871 MGLDQVLKI
-880 LPKHIGVNLELKY
+880 LPKNIGVNLELKY

-960 CGYNKSRSRVAPS
+960 CGYNKSRAKSALTINTTS
-973 TEDHSQGLKRK
+973 GLKRK

-999 AAQLPSIAAVSSSAS
+999 AAPLLPSIASASIASPTSAS
-1014 PSLSPSSK
+1014 PASSK
-1022 SGSPLLA
+1022 MESPLLP
-1029 RSATASS
+1029 RSKPSS
-1036 AAISDMEFY
+1036 AVPGTTTSDPEFH

-1050 CTSIKEAVKFARS
+1050 CTSIKEAVKFARG

-1089 GLILSSFGPG
+1089 GLILSSFGAG
-1099 NKDPAQ
+1099 NRDPAL
-1105 VQIQKSNGV
+1105 VQIQKSHGV
-1114 DAFMVMENSNPESR
+1114 DAFMVMESNGPESKS
-1128 LASSYTSPP
+1128 LSSSGSSPP
-1137 ASSSPATSTGLGS
+1137 ASSSSSSTPSFTAAATTGLGLSKGS
-1150 SKLSSKSSATAV
+1150 SKAPSA
-1162 AGSMYIATSIPDVE
+1162 AGSAMYIASSIPDVE

-1187 SGQLAEYGYAQLASL
+1187 SGSF
-1202 VAEQTHTPV
+1202 
-1211 SIKPSSQLS
+1211 SI
-1220 EMLYVA
+1220 
-1226 KEESVEIE
+1226 
-1234 PTDLPKA
+1234 
-1241 DAFVDEEYDDD
+1241 
-1252 VEAGS
+1252 
-1257 TMTRLNLDV
+1257 
-1266 DPKST
+1266 
-1271 PLRPPTLNVVNT
+1271 
-1283 VTHKEAVTCTAFS
+1283 
-1296 RDGRYAA
+1296 
-1303 SGSADCSLKIMDV
+1303 
-1316 NKMKQA
+1316 
-1322 IDDVHPV
+1322 
-1329 IRTLYDH
+1329 
-1336 DTPVTATEFHPNGLV
+1336 
-1351 LAASSD
+1351 
-1357 TTVKLYDISKPSVKR
+1357 
-1372 SFRYLQ
+1372 
-1378 DSHPICSISFHP
+1378 
-1390 SGDFLLVGSE
+1390 
-1400 AETVRIFD
+1400 
-1408 VKTLQCFTPR
+1408 
-1418 PFSGPPSHSSA
+1418 
-1429 TSSVDQVQQ
+1429 
-1438 QGPHRGGIN
+1438 
-1447 HIEYAPT
+1447 
-1454 GSVFITASQDGSIKV
+1454 
-1469 WDAMSGKV
+1469 
-1477 VRTIEN
+1477 
-1483 AHSGKGVTT
+1483 
-1492 ATISKNGKY
+1492 
-1501 ILSGG
+1501 
-1506 WDSVNK
+1506 
-1512 LWDLG
+1512 
-1517 SGKLIHGF
+1517 
-1525 QGAVQKNIKQS
+1525 
-1536 TVFSYNEDFV
+1536 
-1546 FSSDESNN
+1546 
-1554 SFVCWD
+1554 
-1560 SRTGNLLKRYVSQE
+1560 
-1574 AMIRSIS
+1574 
-1581 ASPSENAIVSGGDD
+1581 
-1595 NRVRFWCMPGST
+1595 
-1607 ATMSEPA
+1607 